1 MRYVLSLFLLIGCPP
16 AWAQDQAELLRNF
29 RNSWSGYAIQAELF
43 ERYVKV
49 NASPDW
55 WAFLCSNRDG
65 GYALVNLT
73 RGILDQA
80 PNLGW
85 ADVKTLDEG
94 MGSRGDAPPVLEALD
109 SWKGKVGVTVTL
121 PPGLDDEKKKQ
132 VMSNYD
138 LINGVIGW
146 KATCL
151 PRGGKLFIN
160 VSTSLKA
167 SEAQGSASK
176 DGNTYEVVLPVYAG
190 ITSGQLENIFKKG
203 MK

>member
-1 MRYVLSLFLLIGCPP
+1 MRYLLPFFLVLATLP
-16 AWAQDQAELLRNF
+16 AWCQDQAEVLRNF
-29 RNSWSGYAIQAELF
+29 RNSWNGYAVQAELF

-49 NASPDW
+49 NAPADW
-55 WAFLCSNRDG
+55 WAFLSSNRDG

-73 RGILDQA
+73 RGILDMA
-80 PNLGW
+80 PGLGW

-94 MGSRGDAPPVLEALD
+94 MGFKGDAPPVLEALD
-109 SWKGKVGVTVTL
+109 SWKGNLGVTVTL
-121 PPGLDDEKKKQ
+121 PAGLDEEKKKQ

-151 PRGGKLFIN
+151 PRGGKFFLN
-160 VSTSLKA
+160 VTTSPKA
-167 SEAQGSASK
+167 TEAKGSVSK
-176 DGNTYEVVLPVYAG
+176 DGNSYEVILPIYAG

>member
-1 MRYVLSLFLLIGCPP
+1 MRYFLALFLLFGCLP
-16 AWAQDQAELLRNF
+16 ARAHDQSELLRNF

-73 RGILDQA
+73 RGILDMA
-80 PNLGW
+80 PSLGW
-85 ADVKTLDEG
+85 ADVKSMDEG
-94 MGSRGDAPPVLEALD
+94 MGSKGDAPPVLEALD

-121 PPGLDDEKKKQ
+121 PSGLDEEKKKQ

-138 LINGVIGW
+138 LINGVVGW

-151 PRGGKLFIN
+151 PRGGKFFLN

-167 SEAQGSASK
+167 SEAQGSVSK
-176 DGNTYEVVLPVYAG
+176 DGNSYEVVLPVHAG